1 MMFIKRFPSFLTSLI
16 SLLGAIL
23 FLGAAAC
30 QPSKQSERIT
40 EQKSEQL
47 DTQGLAKT
55 SKPVEVAVAK
65 TDEIRSELNLSGTI
79 MPNAKV
85 SIFSKMAGQIVKM
98 PVEVG
103 QQVNK
108 GDLLAVIE
116 HEELL
121 LNKRQAQAAYRSAEA
136 AYNQVQKLARIQIEG
151 QVAQAQA
158 SVSAAE
164 TSLQQVTDL
173 SETRAKSQIQQA
185 ESGLAS
191 LQANLEKIK
200 RGARAEDRQ
209 QAQAAVDQAKASL
222 SNAKSNFER
231 LQQLFEDGAISLQS
245 FESSQTQLD
254 ISKAQYQM
262 ALEQQKLIEKGAQVE
277 DIQSME
283 AQVEQAKAALSL
295 AQVSSQTKSWE
306 KDIALSKSQVEAAK
320 AGLRTAQSSL
330 EAKSWEVEIIA
341 AETQMIRAQT
351 TLNLVNK
358 QLSDS
363 SIEATITGV
372 ISARNFDLGSM
383 AVPNVALFEIVQMEQ
398 LKVIINVIES
408 DLTKISLGREVTINV
423 DVSNTDI
430 FGEIIRISP
439 TLDLVSRSARVEIK
453 VDNTIGQLKPG
464 MFAKVN
470 IPVEVRENVVLIP
483 RSALIGSQ
491 KEQSSVFVVDE
502 NNTGQRRQVKLGLSQ
517 GDIVEVDGIDDGDR
531 VIVAGQFSLKSGD
544 LVRVVD

>member
-47 DTQGLAKT
+47 GTQGLAKT

-164 TSLQQVTDL
+164 TSLQQVKDL

-408 DLTKISLGREVTINV
+408 DLAKISLGREVTINV

>member
-30 QPSKQSERIT
+30 QPSKRSERIT

-47 DTQGLAKT
+47 GTQGLAKT

-164 TSLQQVTDL
+164 TSLQQVKDL

-408 DLTKISLGREVTINV
+408 DLAKISLGREVTINV

-439 TLDLVSRSARVEIK
+439 TLDLVSRSASVEIK

>member
-1 MMFIKRFPSFLTSLI
+1 MMFIKRFPSFLTYLI

-47 DTQGLAKT
+47 GTQGLAKT
-55 SKPVEVAVAK
+55 RKPVEVAVAK

-103 QQVNK
+103 QQVNE

-164 TSLQQVTDL
+164 TSLQQVKDL

-408 DLTKISLGREVTINV
+408 DLAKISLGREVTINV

-439 TLDLVSRSARVEIK
+439 TLDLVSRSASVEIK

>member
-1 MMFIKRFPSFLTSLI
+1 MMFIKRFPSFLASLI

-47 DTQGLAKT
+47 GTQGLAKT

-164 TSLQQVTDL
+164 TSLQQVKDL

-408 DLTKISLGREVTINV
+408 DLAKISLGREVTINV

-439 TLDLVSRSARVEIK
+439 TLDLVSRSASVEIK

-531 VIVAGQFSLKSGD
+531 VVVAGQFSLKSGD

>member
-164 TSLQQVTDL
+164 TSLQQVKDL

-439 TLDLVSRSARVEIK
+439 TLDLVSRSASVEIK

>member
-1 MMFIKRFPSFLTSLI
+1 MMFIKRFPSFLTYLI

-30 QPSKQSERIT
+30 QPSTQSERIT

-47 DTQGLAKT
+47 GTQGLAKT

-103 QQVNK
+103 QQVNE

-164 TSLQQVTDL
+164 TSLQQVKDL

-408 DLTKISLGREVTINV
+408 DLAKISLGREVTINV

-439 TLDLVSRSARVEIK
+439 TLDLVSRSASVEIK

-531 VIVAGQFSLKSGD
+531 VVVAGQFSLKSGD

>member
-164 TSLQQVTDL
+164 TSLQQVKDL

-408 DLTKISLGREVTINV
+408 DLAKISLGREVTINV
-423 DVSNTDI
+423 DVSNIDI

-439 TLDLVSRSARVEIK
+439 TLDLVSRSASVEIK

>member
-1 MMFIKRFPSFLTSLI
+1 MFIKRFPSFLTFLVF
-16 SLLGAIL
+16 LLGAIL
-23 FLGAAAC
+23 FLGMAAC

-40 EQKSEQL
+40 EQKSEQFG
-47 DTQGLAKT
+47 TQDLAKT
-55 SKPVEVAVAK
+55 RKPVEVAVAK

-85 SIFSKMAGQIVKM
+85 SIFSKMAGQIVEM

-103 QQVNK
+103 QLVNK

-121 LNKRQAQAAYRSAEA
+121 LNKRQAQATYRSADA
-136 AYNQVQKLARIQIEG
+136 AYKQVQKLARIQVEG

-158 SVSAAE
+158 SFSAAD
-164 TSLQQVTDL
+164 TSLQQVKDL

-185 ESGLAS
+185 EAGLAS

-209 QAQAAVDQAKASL
+209 QAQAAVDQARASL

-245 FESSQTQLD
+245 FEGAQTQLD

-262 ALEQQKLIEKGAQVE
+262 SLEQQKLIEKGAQVE
-277 DIQSME
+277 DIRSME

-295 AQVSSQTKSWE
+295 AQVSSQTRSWE
-306 KDIALSKSQVEAAK
+306 KDIALSKSQVEAAE

-330 EAKSWEVEIIA
+330 EAKSWEVEILA
-341 AETQMIRAQT
+341 AETRMIQT
-351 TLNLVNK
+351 QTALNLVNK

-383 AVPNVALFEIVQMEQ
+383 AVPNVALFEIVQVEQ

-408 DLTKISLGREVTINV
+408 DLAKISLGREVTINV

-430 FGEIIRISP
+430 FGEITRISP
-439 TLDLVSRSARVEIK
+439 TLDLVSRSASVEIK
-453 VDNTIGQLKPG
+453 VDNPIGQLKPG

-470 IPVEVRENVVLIP
+470 IPVEIRENVVLIP

-502 NNTGQRRQVKLGLSQ
+502 NNLGQRRQVKLGLSQ
-517 GDIVEVDGIDDGDR
+517 GDTVEVDGIADGER

>member
-47 DTQGLAKT
+47 GTQGLAKT

-164 TSLQQVTDL
+164 TSLQQVKDL

-408 DLTKISLGREVTINV
+408 DLAKISLGREVTINV
-423 DVSNTDI
+423 DVSNADI

-439 TLDLVSRSARVEIK
+439 TLDLVSRSASVEIK

>member
-47 DTQGLAKT
+47 GTQGLAKT

-136 AYNQVQKLARIQIEG
+136 AYNQVQKLARIQIEC

-164 TSLQQVTDL
+164 TSLQQVKDL

-408 DLTKISLGREVTINV
+408 DLAKISLGREVTINV
-423 DVSNTDI
+423 DVSNIDI

-439 TLDLVSRSARVEIK
+439 TLDLVSRSASVEIK

>member
-47 DTQGLAKT
+47 GTQGLAKT

-164 TSLQQVTDL
+164 TSLQQVKDL

-408 DLTKISLGREVTINV
+408 DLAKISLGREVTINV

-439 TLDLVSRSARVEIK
+439 TLDLVSRSASVEIK

>member
-16 SLLGAIL
+16 SLLGTIL

-164 TSLQQVTDL
+164 TSLQQVKDL

-408 DLTKISLGREVTINV
+408 DLAKISLGREVTINV
-423 DVSNTDI
+423 DVSNIDI

-439 TLDLVSRSARVEIK
+439 TLDLVSRSASVEIK

>member
-47 DTQGLAKT
+47 GTQGLAKT

-164 TSLQQVTDL
+164 TSLQQVKDL

-408 DLTKISLGREVTINV
+408 DLAKISLGREVTINV
-423 DVSNTDI
+423 DVSNIDI

-439 TLDLVSRSARVEIK
+439 TLDLVSRSASVEIK

>member
-164 TSLQQVTDL
+164 TSLQQVKDL

-408 DLTKISLGREVTINV
+408 DLAKISLGREVTINV

>member
-164 TSLQQVTDL
+164 TSLQQVKDL

-408 DLTKISLGREVTINV
+408 DLAKISLGREVTINV

-439 TLDLVSRSARVEIK
+439 TLDLVSRSASVEIK

>member
-47 DTQGLAKT
+47 GTQGLAKT

-164 TSLQQVTDL
+164 TSLQQVKDL

-408 DLTKISLGREVTINV
+408 DLAKISLGREVTINV
-423 DVSNTDI
+423 DVSNIDI

>member
-1 MMFIKRFPSFLTSLI
+1 MMFIKRFPSFLTYLI

-47 DTQGLAKT
+47 GTQGLAKT

-164 TSLQQVTDL
+164 TSLQQVKDL

-306 KDIALSKSQVEAAK
+306 KDIALSKAQVEAAK
-320 AGLRTAQSSL
+320 AGLRTAESSL

-408 DLTKISLGREVTINV
+408 DLAKISLGREVTINV
-423 DVSNTDI
+423 DVSNIDI

-439 TLDLVSRSARVEIK
+439 TLDLVSRSASVEIK

-531 VIVAGQFSLKSGD
+531 VVVAGQFSLKSGD

>member
-47 DTQGLAKT
+47 GTQGLAKT

-408 DLTKISLGREVTINV
+408 DLAKISLGREVTINV

-439 TLDLVSRSARVEIK
+439 TLDLVSRSASVEIK

>member
-47 DTQGLAKT
+47 GTQGLAKT

-164 TSLQQVTDL
+164 TSLQQVKDL

-423 DVSNTDI
+423 DVSNIDI

-439 TLDLVSRSARVEIK
+439 TLDLVSRSASVEIK

>member
-30 QPSKQSERIT
+30 QPSKRSERIT

-47 DTQGLAKT
+47 GTQGLAKT

-164 TSLQQVTDL
+164 TSLQQVKDL

-408 DLTKISLGREVTINV
+408 DLAKISLGREVTINV
-423 DVSNTDI
+423 DVSNIDI

-439 TLDLVSRSARVEIK
+439 TLDLVSRSASVEIK

>member
-47 DTQGLAKT
+47 GTQGLAKT

-164 TSLQQVTDL
+164 TSLQQVKDL

-306 KDIALSKSQVEAAK
+306 KDIALSKAQVEAAK

-408 DLTKISLGREVTINV
+408 DLAKISLGREVTINV

-439 TLDLVSRSARVEIK
+439 TLDLVSRSASVEIK

>member
-30 QPSKQSERIT
+30 QPSKRSERIA

-47 DTQGLAKT
+47 GTQGLAKT

-164 TSLQQVTDL
+164 TSLQQVKDL

-408 DLTKISLGREVTINV
+408 DLAKISLGREVTINV